1 VAAVALDVAHS
12 VAFHTGLGAPVYP
25 SPSTPYHK
33 YVNEEYI
40 ASYADVVYSKPNFAL
55 VADGA
60 GAENI
65 STWVGQFFKDVPAS
79 SQSGQTLKTEAT
91 KYHGGEQRTNH
102 TAGNAVVIAFPGS
115 DIAGSKPEVNVLA
128 SLLGGEST
136 IKWSPG
142 YSLLSKTAAE
152 VPGLSISASNL
163 AYSDAGLLNVQI
175 SGPAAA
181 VRKGAE
187 ATVTALKSVAEG
199 KASKEDVAK
208 AIANAKFNLLSSGQ
222 LREANI
228 HLAGS
233 GVINTGKAYDV
244 AATAKALDSVTAEK
258 LAAVRL

>member
-1 VAAVALDVAHS
+1 MSAVALDGAHS

-163 AYSDAGLLNVQI
+163 AGLLNVQI

-181 VRKGAE
+181 VRKGTE
-187 ATVTALKSVAEG
+187 ATVAALKSIAEG

-208 AIANAKFNLLSSGQ
+208 AVANAKFNLLSSRQ
-222 LREANI
+222 LRETNV
-228 HLAGS
+228 HLAGT

-258 LAAVRL
+258 LAAVR